1 MDAGKRLIPK
11 VLAEIA
17 ALMVAFA
24 ILLFGSAGT
33 WAWPSG
39 WAFLVLFTAVS
50 LVLTLWLAR
59 ADPGLLAERMKSPI
73 QKGQKP
79 WDRVFLGIL
88 SVVYAGWLALM
99 ALDARRF
106 GWSDVPLSLQIVGA
120 LLIVASYAGIAWV
133 FPTNSFAAPVIKLQA
148 ERRQTVVSTGPYAVI
163 RHPMYA
169 FAIWQFVGMPLML
182 GSWWGLALVPPLVAA
197 IAWRTL
203 GEEKMLREELAG
215 YEAYARRVRWRYAPG
230 VW

>member
-39 WAFLVLFTAVS
+39 WAFLVLFTLVS

>member
-133 FPTNSFAAPVIKLQA
+133 FRTNSFAAPVIKLQA

-230 VW
+230 MW

>member
-39 WAFLVLFTAVS
+39 WAFLVLFTLVS

-230 VW
+230 MW